1 MGSNDSIR
9 IDFVCV
15 HNAGRSQMA
24 AAFAERERS
33 ERGLEDIV
41 EVHSGGT
48 DPADAIHEEV
58 VEAMDEVGIDI
69 TDRTPKYVADLDR
82 LRESHYLV
90 TMGCSISRFN
100 PTQYGV
106 ESRSWDLT
114 DPDGGDIETV
124 REVRDT
130 IETRVETLF
139 DEIERRAEEKRA
151 TVDSSDGI
159 VGSIRDAL
167 SL

>member
-1 MGSNDSIR
+1 MAVTEKLR

-24 AAFAERERS
+24 AAFAEHERS

-41 EVHSGGT
+41 EIHSGGT
-48 DPADAIHEEV
+48 DPANVVHEEV
-58 VEAMDEVGIDI
+58 VEAMAEVGIDI
-69 TDRTPKYVADLDR
+69 SDQTPRYVADL
-82 LRESHYLV
+82 EYLKETQYLI
-90 TMGCSISRFN
+90 TMGCSISTFN
-100 PTQYGV
+100 PEQYGV
-106 ESRSWDLT
+106 ESQSWDLAN
-114 DPDGGDIETV
+114 PDGQDMETV
-124 REVRDT
+124 REVRDA

-139 DEIERRAEEKRA
+139 DDVERQAKEMRA
-151 TVDSSDGI
+151 TADSSNGI